1 MPKIIYLAYSKSAST
16 LSSYIMCS
24 ITYLHI
30 LKRLSSLLYTIQGPF
45 TIILSRNGKVQYRIY
60 RSRIL
65 VIVLIN
71 QATKFVPSI
80 GTIIYYKSPRGVIK
94 AVRFLLSIS
103 SSNQLQLEKKSTR
116 DITLH
121 LANSLENLLAYSSR
135 FASLIVTRLIF
146 IAVLISRYFLYSFL
160 LIRNYR
166 FLYRLSQYSRVP

>member
-1 MPKIIYLAYSKSAST
+1 MYLR
-16 LSSYIMCS
+16 IPR
-24 ITYLHI
+24 
-30 LKRLSSLLYTIQGPF
+30 RLSSLLYTVWGPF
-45 TIILSRNGKVQYRIY
+45 TVILSRNGRVWYRMC

-71 QATKFVPSI
+71 QATKFIPSI
-80 GTIIYYKSPRGVIK
+80 GTVVCYRSPRGIIK

-116 DITLH
+116 DITLYP
-121 LANSLENLLAYSSR
+121 ANSLENLLVYSGR
-135 FASLIVTRLIF
+135 FTSLIVTQLIF
-146 IAVLISRYFLYSFL
+146 ITALISQYFLYSFL